1 MKNYAMRIG
10 VLLAIETEDS
20 VVTSERLEKFLKSID
35 ADQSVIDYLLEIN
48 HLKYLS
54 GLDGEEVLVLTS
66 EGNEWLRGKLPRTAN
81 ASW

>member
-1 MKNYAMRIG
+1 MKSYAMRLG

-35 ADQSVIDYLLEIN
+35 ADQSVINYLLEIN
-48 HLKYLS
+48 HLKYVS

>member
-20 VVTSERLEKFLKSID
+20 VITSERLERFLKSID
-35 ADQSVIDYLLEIN
+35 AEQSVIDYLFEIN

-54 GLDGEEVLVLTS
+54 GLDGVEALVLTF

-81 ASW
+81 TSW

>member
-54 GLDGEEVLVLTS
+54 GLDGEQVLVLTS
-66 EGNEWLRGKLPRTAN
+66 EGNEWLRGKLPQTAN

>member
-1 MKNYAMRIG
+1 MRIG

-54 GLDGEEVLVLTS
+54 GLDGEQVLVLTS
-66 EGNEWLRGKLPRTAN
+66 EGNEWLRGKLPQTAN